1 MNQDRLRF
9 DLADLAE
16 EVTPVDLRDR
26 ALRTSRRL
34 GIQRAAA
41 TSAAVLVVL
50 AAATGTA
57 LAIRPNSQAPVPA
70 GPSVTVTAPPVE
82 TTPTPSAEPSSTP
95 STSPSETTGGGPGED
110 VTFGRLV
117 YGPSDLANAPS
128 PTSTV
133 RLQSWRPGDAPV
145 RLLGLP
151 YGPAQVNVSVSPD
164 GKSVAWVETTGAVWV
179 SALDGSGRRKLRDG
193 VDDLCWSPVW
203 LPNSQQLV
211 VRLTAA
217 GGGDPDTGVLDV
229 SSGKFTR
236 VTGLDGCHA
245 VFAADGTLAF
255 ADGSDGTIVL
265 TDRNG
270 KNRRTVPGL
279 GAKGSRYV
287 SFDLSGLSPDGRRV
301 ALLRIDRNGTYGD
314 AARELLVNA
323 VLDTRTG
330 AEVPLPLEG
339 RQLRQVFFQPDG
351 SMVVRVRSGDRYT
364 VVLVDA
370 TGRKITERAEPSALR
385 DMQIVSAGP

>member
-34 GIQRAAA
+34 GLQRAAA

-57 LAIRPNSQAPVPA
+57 LAIRPNSQTPVPA

-82 TTPTPSAEPSSTP
+82 PTPTPSAEPSSTP
-95 STSPSETTGGGPGED
+95 STSPSETTGGGPNGD
-110 VTFGRLV
+110 ATFGRLV

-128 PTSTV
+128 TTSTV
-133 RLQSWRPGDAPV
+133 RLQSWRPGDDPV

-164 GKSVAWVETTGAVWV
+164 GQRVAWVETTGAVWV
-179 SALDGSGRRKLRDG
+179 SAIDGSGRRKLRDG
-193 VDDLCWSPVW
+193 VDDVCWSPVW

-211 VRLTAA
+211 VRLNA
-217 GGGDPDTGVLDV
+217 GGDDPATGVLDV

-270 KNRRTVPGL
+270 RARRTVPGL
-279 GAKGSRYV
+279 GTKGSRYV
-287 SFDLSGLSPDGRRV
+287 SFDLSSLSPDGRRV

-330 AEVPLPLEG
+330 AEVSLPLEG

-370 TGRKITERAEPSALR
+370 NGKRITERAEPSALR
-385 DMQIVSAGP
+385 DMQIITAGP